1 MEVRLEREKE
11 LVSKEKEAFLEWK
24 KVIESEYE
32 RGKDELNRD
41 FKYVED
47 QLNYLEVNRNQFEQ
61 MERKL
66 EKYS

>member
-1 MEVRLEREKE
+1 MEVRLERERE
-11 LVSKEKEAFLEWK
+11 LVSKEKDDFLEWK

-47 QLNYLEVNRNQFEQ
+47 QLNYLEVNRN
-61 MERKL
+61 
-66 EKYS
+66 

>member
-1 MEVRLEREKE
+1 MEVRLERERE
-11 LVSKEKEAFLEWK
+11 LVSKEKDAFLEWK

-47 QLNYLEVNRNQFEQ
+47 QLNYLEVNRN
-61 MERKL
+61 
-66 EKYS
+66 